1 METIKENRL
10 FRKAYNKG
18 CKCIC
23 GEFVLY
29 CLKNNQGENFLGI
42 TVSKKLGKA
51 NIRNKVRRR
60 IKEIIRLNE
69 ENIKT
74 GYFIVVVARTRA
86 VFSDYSQLEKSL
98 LGLLEEAKLII

>member
-1 METIKENRL
+1 MKTIKENRL
-10 FRKAYNKG
+10 FRKAYSKG

-23 GEFVLY
+23 GDFVLY
-29 CLKNNQGENFLGI
+29 CLKNNLKESFYGV

-51 NIRNKVRRR
+51 NVRNKVRRR

-69 ENIKT
+69 KNIKD

-86 VFSDYSQLEKSL
+86 VYAEYSQLEKNL
-98 LGLLEEAKLII
+98 LGLLKEAKVLV

>member
-1 METIKENRL
+1 MKTIKENRL
-10 FRKAYNKG
+10 FRRAYSKG

-29 CLKNNQGENFLGI
+29 CLKNNLNENFLGV

-51 NIRNKVRRR
+51 NVRNKVRRR

-69 ENIKT
+69 ENIKK
-74 GYFIVVVARTRA
+74 GYFIVVVARTKA
-86 VFSDYSQLEKSL
+86 VYSEYVQLERSL

>member
-1 METIKENRL
+1 MKSIKENRL

-29 CLKNNQGENFLGI
+29 CLKNNLNENFLGV

-69 ENIKT
+69 ENIKK

-86 VFSDYSQLEKSL
+86 VYLEYSHLEKNLLSL
-98 LGLLEEAKLII
+98 LKEAKLL

>member
-1 METIKENRL
+1 MNSIKENRI
-10 FRKAYNKG
+10 FRRAYSKG

-29 CLKNNQGENFLGI
+29 CLKNNLNENFLGV

-69 ENIKT
+69 KNIKP

-86 VFSDYSQLEKSL
+86 VYAEYSLLEKNL
-98 LGLLEEAKLII
+98 LGLLEEAKIII